1 MVVVHCLVIVAF
13 LCSKMAE
20 TKGSEKVGWAA
31 AAAGLPFAL
40 GFKMPAEKHTPD
52 KAQDKGRDK
61 DDSRRP
67 TKDEKRD

>member
-1 MVVVHCLVIVAF
+1 MVMFSVVTRESLY
-13 LCSKMAE
+13 SKMAE

-40 GFKMPAEKHTPD
+40 GFKMPSERHTQD
-52 KAQDKGRDK
+52 KAQDKSRDK

-67 TKDEKRD
+67 TKDEK